1 MECCQCANVASANF
15 QCQCG
20 CAEVMV
26 ENQTVENGSD
36 LNFTVSRDCD
46 AAVFYGGAVAF
57 EGMDLV

>member
-1 MECCQCANVASANF
+1 
-15 QCQCG
+15 
-20 CAEVMV
+20 V

-46 AAVFYGGAVAF
+46 AAVFYGGGAVAF